1 MFGFLFF
8 GVLLAIMFCHYY
20 YDFLLVKDAKK
31 KAEKE
36 GKTIYQDSYFCWRYG
51 YKKCIRIP
59 RNGRDLL
66 VLISDTNRVVYDF
79 TMDKEIEER
88 ERKYAAFLEN
98 MKNREEAIKKK
109 RLYYRDAEEF
119 EDCYREVETFRPYC
133 MDQLQIIDPIYK
145 TYYKI
150 IPDQFPYGGKLRTR
164 KVATERI
171 RCKNTYREK
180 DAFTKKWGGAL
191 SWLSRP
197 SVFLEDC
204 TITKE
209 ITK

>member
-20 YDFLLVKDAKK
+20 YDFLLLKDAKE
-31 KAEKE
+31 KADKE

-66 VLISDTNRVVYDF
+66 VLVSDTNRVVYDF

-98 MKNREEAIKKK
+98 MKNREEAIKRK
-109 RLYYRDAEEF
+109 RLYYRDYEEMLAGF
-119 EDCYREVETFRPYC
+119 REVETYRPYC
-133 MDQLQIIDPIYK
+133 ITVNTVNDSISK
-145 TYYKI
+145 TYYKKEPWPWDEKKI
-150 IPDQFPYGGKLRTR
+150 R
-164 KVATERI
+164 KIATEKI
-171 RCKNTYREK
+171 RCKNTIK
-180 DAFTKKWGGAL
+180 DKDNFQKKWGGTLDSKYA
-191 SWLSRP
+191 
-197 SVFLEDC
+197 
-204 TITKE
+204 E
-209 ITK
+209 IWPN

>member
-20 YDFLLVKDAKK
+20 YDFLLVKDAKE

-66 VLISDTNRVVYDF
+66 VLVSNTNRVVYDF

-88 ERKYAAFLEN
+88 ERRYAVFLEN
-98 MKNREEAIKKK
+98 MKRREEAIKKK
-109 RLYYRDAEEF
+109 KLYYFDAEEL
-119 EDCYREVETFRPYC
+119 EMCYREVETYRPYC
-133 MDQLQIIDPIYK
+133 MKQRQIINPIRK

-150 IPDQFPYGGKLRTR
+150 VPCPWPGNEKR
-164 KVATERI
+164 KVVTEFI
-171 RCKNTYREK
+171 ECKNTYK
-180 DAFTKKWGGAL
+180 DKDEFKKKWGGSMSSPL
-191 SWLSRP
+191 
-197 SVFLEDC
+197 VFSE
-204 TITKE
+204 
-209 ITK
+209 